1 MTNQLTIP
9 VPHKGWLPLVLITI
23 LTLAIFIVSIIS
35 LISGWQTIF
44 QNLFYFPIIL
54 ACVYYV
60 KRGFVFSVLL
70 ACGYFVLMAIFSQ
83 DFVVLEG
90 ALIRVLIFIL
100 VAGVIT
106 YLSII
111 RIRAEDA
118 LKESEEFN
126 RGLVENMPNLVVV
139 YDHDRKIRYVN
150 PAATTTLGYPVEEMM
165 GTDIMAYVNPRQ
177 QTEIAAATEERFSSD
192 TGKSL
197 EIDLITKSGQ
207 HLTVISKGAPLHF
220 QNKPA
225 VLVLFADITDRK
237 RAQEAL
243 RESEEKFRQLFARMP
258 SAVAI
263 YDAVD
268 GGKDFIIKDFNIA
281 AEKIEGINKDD
292 LIGKRLTQ
300 AFPGVRDFGIF
311 DVFYRVWNTGQPVY
325 FPSALYRDE
334 RDLGTWRESWVY
346 KLESGEVI
354 AIYHDITERK
364 KMEEALRESEE
375 RYRSLYADSRDAVMI
390 LSPTQGFL
398 AANPATIRLFACQ
411 NEQDFTTHTP
421 ASLSPEY
428 QPDGVRSADKAQE
441 MMQLALEKGSHFF
454 EWMHRKVDG
463 TDFPATVLLSRL
475 ESGGTQILQ
484 ATVRDITDRKHA
496 EEALRQVNKQLN
508 LLSSITRH
516 DILNQLMALKGYLYL
531 SHEEIDN
538 PTTLTEYIQKE
549 EQAANTIEH
558 QIKFTKDYQDLG
570 AAAPAWQNVNASIEK
585 ALTGLPMRD
594 VHVEVDPKNPEI
606 FADPLFLKVFYNLI
620 DNALRYGSDQ
630 MKTIQISSQE
640 IDTGLLIVCEDDGV
654 GISAE
659 DKKKLFTRGFGKNTG
674 LGLFLSREILSITGI
689 TITENGVPGKGAR
702 FEITVPKGM
711 WRMVEA
717 DKTVN

>member
-1 MTNQLTIP
+1 LTNQLTIP

-165 GTDIMAYVNPRQ
+165 GTDIMAYVNPHQR
-177 QTEIAAATEERFSSD
+177 TEIAAATEERFSSD

-243 RESEEKFRQLFARMP
+243 RESEE
-258 SAVAI
+258 
-263 YDAVD
+263 
-268 GGKDFIIKDFNIA
+268 
-281 AEKIEGINKDD
+281 
-292 LIGKRLTQ
+292 
-300 AFPGVRDFGIF
+300 
-311 DVFYRVWNTGQPVY
+311 
-325 FPSALYRDE
+325 
-334 RDLGTWRESWVY
+334 
-346 KLESGEVI
+346 
-354 AIYHDITERK
+354 
-364 KMEEALRESEE
+364 

-398 AANPATIRLFACQ
+398 AANPATIRLFACR

-421 ASLSPEY
+421 ASLSPEF
-428 QPDGVRSADKAQE
+428 QPDGARSEDKAQQ

-454 EWMHRKVDG
+454 EWMHLRADG

-475 ESGGTQILQ
+475 ESGGTQLLQ

-558 QIKFTKDYQDLG
+558 QIKFTKDYQELG

-711 WRMVEA
+711 WRMVEV